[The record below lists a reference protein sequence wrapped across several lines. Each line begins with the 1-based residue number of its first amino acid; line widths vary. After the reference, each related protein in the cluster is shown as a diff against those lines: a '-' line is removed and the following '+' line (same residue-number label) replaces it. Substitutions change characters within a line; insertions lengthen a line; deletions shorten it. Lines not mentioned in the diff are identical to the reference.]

1 MARPVLKTPL
11 CELLGIE
18 YPILLAGMGGGD
30 GFARA
35 ELAAA
40 VSEAGGLGIIGAAG
54 WTPEQI
60 HDECEK
66 VRSLTKKPF
75 GIDILLPASAENP
88 PANAAAID
96 PSYNAW
102 AEGAI
107 ERLGLQA
114 PPPSPAPTA
123 DGLTPRQRQDRQV
136 EAIISEKPKLMAAG
150 LGQPGA
156 LREVT
161 ARRRH
166 RGAGA
171 RGKREDGETRKG
183 RWRRHR
189 RRAGPR
195 GGRPHGTRR
204 QLRPDAAGGRRYR
217 ADAGRC
223 RRRCRRWTRARC
235 RVGAGRPGRLGGH
248 GIPRDERGARAAG
261 PQAALRRDERRRTH
275 ASAACSAARR
285 CAIPIRS

>member
-107 ERLGLQA
+107 ERLRLQA

-123 DGLTPRQRQDRQV
+123 GRPDTASAPGPPGRGDHQREAEADGRRPR
-136 EAIISEKPKLMAAG
+136 
-150 LGQPGA
+150 QPGA
-156 LREVT
+156 LRQGHCT
-161 ARRRH
+161 LRTLWCW
-166 RGAGA
+166 GSW
-171 RGKREDGETRKG
+171 ET
-183 RWRRHR
+183 
-189 RRAGPR
+189 
-195 GGRPHGTRR
+195 
-204 QLRPDAAGGRRYR
+204 
-217 ADAGRC
+217 
-223 RRRCRRWTRARC
+223 
-235 RVGAGRPGRLGGH
+235 
-248 GIPRDERGARAAG
+248 
-261 PQAALRRDERRRTH
+261 
-275 ASAACSAARR
+275 
-285 CAIPIRS
+285 